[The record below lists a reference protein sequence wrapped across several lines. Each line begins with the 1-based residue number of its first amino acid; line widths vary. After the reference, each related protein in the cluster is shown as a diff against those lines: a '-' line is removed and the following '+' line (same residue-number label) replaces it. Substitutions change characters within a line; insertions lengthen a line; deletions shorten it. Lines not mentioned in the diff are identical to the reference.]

1 MASSFLSAVLFL
13 PIIIVCFVVVLALV
27 PTEFQSP
34 QESSRVSDFTSSKT
48 LYNAHSHPHP
58 LPINC
63 WTILSW
69 NLDFSLPSSFGSSGG
84 CWWGYSITWRAFLFL
99 SMHHNKPLIVCRCK
113 RLITTMFF
121 VAFLSHI
128 GSSN

>member
-13 PIIIVCFVVVLALV
+13 PIIIVCFVDVLALV

-58 LPINC
+58 LLINC

-69 NLDFSLPSSFGSSGG
+69 NLDFHHPLGHRVVVGGVIQLLGELSYFYQCTTINHSSFAGV
-84 CWWGYSITWRAFLFL
+84 
-99 SMHHNKPLIVCRCK
+99 KD
-113 RLITTMFF
+113 
-121 VAFLSHI
+121 
-128 GSSN
+128 